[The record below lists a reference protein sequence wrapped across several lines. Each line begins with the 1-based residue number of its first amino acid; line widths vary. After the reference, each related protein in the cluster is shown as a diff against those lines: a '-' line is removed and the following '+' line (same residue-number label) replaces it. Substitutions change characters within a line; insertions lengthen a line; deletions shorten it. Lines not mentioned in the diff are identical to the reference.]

1 MKNYT
6 FPNLI
11 NYYQKSSIDE
21 VKDDVRRFLE
31 NPDEIEGWTNDIFE
45 NTIKNVEF
53 QNYAIEAVKRRRCR

>member
-1 MKNYT
+1 MDSIKY
-6 FPNLI
+6 
-11 NYYQKSSIDE
+11 IDE